1 MVQSVS
7 IRAWAVMSAHA
18 HCPHPFIG
26 RDSQKWPDMKHLPEF
41 SDLSLQ
47 KILDELMSAHFPS
60 SVFCPL
66 YWYVPKVTCHYEIA
80 VFAFKGYMG

>member
-1 MVQSVS
+1 MGQSVS

-47 KILDELMSAHFPS
+47 KILDEAQINW
-60 SVFCPL
+60 CPL
-66 YWYVPKVTCHYEIA
+66 TFQFLYVAHCTDMCPKWPVTT
-80 VFAFKGYMG
+80 K